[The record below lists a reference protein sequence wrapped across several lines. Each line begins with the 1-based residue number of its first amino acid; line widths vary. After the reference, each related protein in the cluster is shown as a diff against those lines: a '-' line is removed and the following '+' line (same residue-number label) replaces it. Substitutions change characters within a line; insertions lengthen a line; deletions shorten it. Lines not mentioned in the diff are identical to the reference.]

1 MSQVSFTRNA
11 IALTALGLVTFGAP
25 AWAADLNAPQP
36 YPPAQP
42 YAGYTQ
48 QSPVANWAG
57 AYLGVHA
64 GYSFG
69 SLSNNVPGVGKLS
82 SSINGALI
90 GVYGGVNAVLSGNII
105 VGAEGDLNLSDQR
118 NTQTDSFGNTYK
130 GTSGWNGSV
139 RGRVGTAIDRYMPF
153 LTAGLAFAE
162 NKLTVDGVSDSASQ
176 VGLAIGAGLEGYV
189 TDRITLKGE
198 LLYEGFG
205 DVSHTVLGQT
215 VKTNISSGIFRIG
228 AAYKF

>member
-1 MSQVSFTRNA
+1 
-11 IALTALGLVTFGAP
+11 IALTALGLAMIAAP
-25 AWAADLNAPQP
+25 ACAADLNAPQP

-42 YAGYTQ
+42 YAGFTQ
-48 QSPVANWAG
+48 ASPMANWAG
-57 AYLGVHA
+57 AYLGANA

-69 SLSNNVPGVGKLS
+69 NLSNSVPGVGKLS

-118 NTQTDSFGNTYK
+118 NTQTNGFDSYK
-130 GTSGWNGSV
+130 GTSSWNGSV
-139 RGRVGTAIDRYMPF
+139 RGRVGTAIDRFMPF
-153 LTAGLAFAE
+153 ATAGLAFGE
-162 NKLTVDGVSDSASQ
+162 NKLTVNGATDSASQ
-176 VGLAIGAGLEGYV
+176 VGLAIGAGVEGFV

-205 DVSHTVLGQT
+205 DVSHTIGGT
-215 VKTNISSGIFRIG
+215 TYKTNISSGIFRIG

>member
-11 IALTALGLVTFGAP
+11 IALTALGLATIGAP
-25 AWAADLNAPQP
+25 AFAADLNAPQP

-57 AYLGVHA
+57 AYLGVNA

-69 SLSNNVPGVGKLS
+69 SLSNTVPGAGKLS

-118 NTQTDSFGNTYK
+118 NTQTNGFNTYK
-130 GTSGWNGSV
+130 GASAWNGSV

-153 LTAGLAFAE
+153 LTAGLAFGE
-162 NKLTVDGVSDSASQ
+162 NKLTVHGVADSASQ
-176 VGLAIGAGLEGYV
+176 VGLAIGGGLEGFV

-198 LLYEGFG
+198 LLYEAFG
-205 DVSHTVLGQT
+205 DVSHTISGNT
-215 VKTNISSGIFRIG
+215 FKTNISSGIFRIG